1 MRGTDASVRPHA
13 SRPQTAGRRRRWQI
27 LALLGVVLL
36 TAAAGCA
43 GQRPDAAG
51 ELTASVTAPQAT
63 ASSPDAPDTPDTTV
77 GKVLVVMVENHSLG
91 QMRAGMPWLARLA
104 ERYAYAA
111 DYHGVVHPSLPNYL
125 AIAGGS
131 TFGVRNDASPAAHR
145 LSGASVFGRAVA
157 AGGTARL
164 YADAMPQACALEP
177 SYPYAVKHN
186 PWAYFVDERDLCA
199 ADDVPVAQLAD
210 DVAAGDLPTVGM
222 LIPDL
227 CHDAHDCRL
236 GTADAWLK
244 RQLRPVLAGPDFTSG
259 DLALVITADEDDDHH
274 GNRVLT
280 VVAHPSLER
289 SDRVVRARLN
299 HYGLSRSLAE
309 VAGVRPLRQA
319 RTARSVL
326 AAFGLTPKG

>member
-1 MRGTDASVRPHA
+1 MREPLRP
-13 SRPQTAGRRRRWQI
+13 TLLRRR
-27 LALLGVVLL
+27 LAATASLLA
-36 TAAAGCA
+36 TAAATLAGCTSPEPIA
-43 GQRPDAAG
+43 SGAMTATAA
-51 ELTASVTAPQAT
+51 TAPATPQAT
-63 ASSPDAPDTPDTTV
+63 QTV
-77 GKVLVVMVENHSLG
+77 GGTVSKVLVVMVENHSLR
-91 QMRAGMPWLARLA
+91 QMRTGMPWLSRLA
-104 ERYAYAA
+104 RRYAYAS
-111 DYHGVVHPSLPNYL
+111 DYRGVVHPSLPNYL

-131 TFGVRNDASPAAHR
+131 TFGVRNDAAPATHR
-145 LSGASVFGRAVA
+145 LRGASVFGRAVA
-157 AGGTARL
+157 AGGAARL
-164 YADAMPQACALEP
+164 YAEAMPHACTLEP

-199 ADDVPVAQLAD
+199 ADDLPVARLAE
-210 DVAAGDLPTVGM
+210 DVADGDLPTVGM

-236 GTADAWLK
+236 STADAWLK
-244 RQLRPVLAGPDFTSG
+244 RQLRPVLAGPDFTGG

-280 VVAHPSLER
+280 VVAHPSLEG
-289 SDRVVRARLN
+289 SDRVVRTRLN

-326 AAFGLTPKG
+326 AAFGLTPRG